1 MRESLR
7 VEKTEAA
14 DSNLKHEGSNPGEE
28 NRDRS
33 ILISDRVYDSKA
45 LPSTLSLSL
54 EFLSLSRLHRALASL
69 PYSSR

>member
-1 MRESLR
+1 M
-7 VEKTEAA
+7 EKTEAA

-54 EFLSLSRLHRALASL
+54 SSFSL
-69 PYSSR
+69 